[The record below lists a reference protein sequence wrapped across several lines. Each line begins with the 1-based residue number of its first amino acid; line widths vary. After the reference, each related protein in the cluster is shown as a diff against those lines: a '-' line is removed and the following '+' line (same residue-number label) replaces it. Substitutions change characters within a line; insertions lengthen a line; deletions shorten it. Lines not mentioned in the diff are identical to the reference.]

1 MSLCAGWIRGGSLR
15 NLAAAQ
21 FRRPWLPFLGILLQL
36 LIFDPFARLL
46 PLRLPVALLH
56 GLSYGLL
63 AAFVWSNRHLPG
75 MVILGA
81 GLVSN
86 ALAILANGGFMPA
99 SEEAL
104 RTAGR
109 WTPAREAGTV
119 NNSSVMGPHTRLWWL
134 GDLFAIPAGLPG
146 ANVFSI
152 GDVLLGLGILVLV
165 PTLMGARPLRS
176 EHRLAAG
183 VASGFL
189 LGYLVGGVRG
199 PAAHP
204 ARTPPP
210 AAAKVASTAPAPRMP
225 EPRPTAPPSL
235 PPQREPKVRRWYVV
249 QVGAFRSRANAVALV
264 ERLAK
269 DGYSGQVVSGSLYRV
284 FVGQFETEEAARRLA
299 AVLARSG
306 YRVFVRTLSAPGPG
320 PGR

>member
-1 MSLCAGWIRGGSLR
+1 LSLCVGWIRGGSLR
-15 NLAAAQ
+15 NLATAS
-21 FRRPWLPFLGILLQL
+21 FRLPWLPLLGILVQL
-36 LIFDPFARLL
+36 LIFDPFSHLL

-56 GLSYGLL
+56 LLSYGLV
-63 AAFVWSNRHLPG
+63 AAFVWANRRLPE
-75 MVILGA
+75 MALVAA
-81 GLVSN
+81 GLASN

-134 GDLFAIPAGLPG
+134 GDIFAIPAGLPF

-152 GDVLLGLGILVLV
+152 GDVLLGLGILMLV
-165 PTLMGARPLRS
+165 PALMGARPLRS

-183 VASGFL
+183 VAAGFL
-189 LGYLVGGVRG
+189 IGYLVGSVRA

-204 ARTPPP
+204 AKTLHP
-210 AAAKVASTAPAPRMP
+210 AVAQPASVAPALPTTEP
-225 EPRPTAPPSL
+225 TPTLPLPPRPAP
-235 PPQREPKVRRWYVV
+235 EVRRWYVV
-249 QVGAFRSRANAVALV
+249 QVGAFRNRTNAVALV
-264 ERLAK
+264 KRLAK
-269 DGYSGQVVSGSLYRV
+269 DGYSGQVVSGRLHRV
-284 FVGQFETEEAARRLA
+284 FVGEFETEEAAHRLA
-299 AVLARSG
+299 AVLAQSG
-306 YRVFVRTLSAPGPG
+306 YRAFVRTVSAPGPA

>member
-1 MSLCAGWIRGGSLR
+1 MLLLLPLALSLCAGWIRGGSLR
-15 NLAAAQ
+15 NLASAR
-21 FRRPWLPFLGILLQL
+21 FRRPWLPFLGILVQL
-36 LIFDPFARLL
+36 LIFDPFTHLL
-46 PLRLPVALLH
+46 PFRLPVALLH

-81 GLVSN
+81 GVVSN

-119 NNSSVMGPHTRLWWL
+119 NNSSLMGPHTRLWWL
-134 GDLFAIPAGLPG
+134 GDIFAIPAGLPF

-165 PTLMGARPLRS
+165 PALMGARPLRP

-189 LGYLVGGVRG
+189 LGYLVGSVRV
-199 PAAHP
+199 PTAHLTSTPPSAVAQPTSALPTPEPTPTLP
-204 ARTPPP
+204 AR
-210 AAAKVASTAPAPRMP
+210 P
-225 EPRPTAPPSL
+225 ES
-235 PPQREPKVRRWYVV
+235 EVRRWYVV
-249 QVGAFRSRANAVALV
+249 QVGAFRNRAHAVALV

-269 DGYSGQVVSGSLYRV
+269 DGYSGQVVSGSLHRV
-284 FVGQFETEEAARRLA
+284 FVG
-299 AVLARSG
+299 
-306 YRVFVRTLSAPGPG
+306 
-320 PGR
+320 